1 MRKNCQEFPLIEKL
15 LLNVKIVTFVM
26 VLQSFLYKIHNS
38 ILIMEERTTIQ
49 ISESLRRR
57 LKVLAS
63 FRDVSY
69 EDLLNSLI
77 DVFEA
82 CIPFR
87 SERDFAKFFEE
98 NLEKFGFKKIIEK
111 RYASSPDYVIED
123 FNGKRRNVELKLFAE
138 DIKSHKYNS
147 SKVDYVV
154 ALFSTADNINGI
166 PVISVLKPELVKGLI
181 EKFSDTKHV
190 TISIPTTLHKKVSE
204 LIKDTGFHSV
214 SEYVTFMLREI
225 VSKREEEKMQE
236 PLTKEDVERIKRKL
250 KALGYL

>member
-1 MRKNCQEFPLIEKL
+1 
-15 LLNVKIVTFVM
+15 
-26 VLQSFLYKIHNS
+26 
-38 ILIMEERTTIQ
+38 MEERTTIQ

-98 NLEKFGFKKIIEK
+98 NLEKFGFKRIVER
-111 RYASSPDYVIED
+111 RYTSPPDYVVED
-123 FNGKRRNVELKLFAE
+123 LNGKRRNVELELFAE
-138 DIKSHKYNS
+138 DFERHKHDP
-147 SKVDYVV
+147 SKVDYIV
-154 ALFSTADNINGI
+154 ALFSTTDNASGI
-166 PVISVLKPELVKGLI
+166 PVISVLKSESIKGII
-181 EKFSDTKHV
+181 ERFSDTRHA
-190 TISIPTTLHKKVSE
+190 TISIPLTLHKRIRE
-204 LIKDTGFHSV
+204 LIKDTGFRSV
-214 SEYVTFMLREI
+214 SEYVTFVLREI
-225 VSKREEEKMQE
+225 VSRREEERVQE
-236 PLTKEDVERIKRKL
+236 PFTKEDVERIKRKL